1 MQLTLRDELPFVTVV
16 LRFRG
21 AAIEI
26 PDVLVDT
33 GSGGTVLAADWVAR
47 VGLNP
52 EPTDALHTIH
62 GVGGTEVVFARRV
75 DRLDVGADGLAN
87 FEVEVGGMLYGFAIN
102 GILGMDFLTR
112 AGAVI
117 DLKALSIEFAS
128 A

>member
-1 MQLTLRDELPFVTVV
+1 MQLTLQDDLPFVSVV
-16 LRFRG
+16 LQFRG
-21 AAIEI
+21 AAVEI

-52 EPTDALHTIH
+52 EPTDILHTIH

-75 DRLDVGADGLAN
+75 DRLVVGNAGLAN
-87 FEVEVGGMLYGFAIN
+87 FEVEVGGLLYGFAIN
-102 GILGMDFLTR
+102 GILGMDFLTQ

-117 DLKALSIEFAS
+117 DLKALSIEVAS
-128 A
+128 T